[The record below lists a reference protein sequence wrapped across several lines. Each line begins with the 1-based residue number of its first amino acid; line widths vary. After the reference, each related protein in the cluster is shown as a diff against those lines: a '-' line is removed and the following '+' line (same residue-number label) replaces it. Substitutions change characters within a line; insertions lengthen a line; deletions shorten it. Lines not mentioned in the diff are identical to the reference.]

1 MKRALLQPRSLSTG
15 WALAS
20 VGGYLASFVL
30 FLIGLNIAVVL
41 AWWGLASAGTFALAD
56 LASLSASPMPSG
68 LLLVTTLVQFFG
80 MLGLAIGGW
89 RLISALHRQRG
100 IPTDSASRAF
110 GFRSAKPVAYAAALA
125 GGLTV
130 GWFPGWLAA
139 VLRDALPWL
148 DLGAVELITAH
159 LEQGPA
165 LTRVG
170 MLIVI
175 GVLGPIVEELV
186 FRGWL
191 WRSLRRSFSGPVV
204 ILITSVLFSLVHLDP
219 V

>member
-1 MKRALLQPRSLSTG
+1 
-15 WALAS
+15 
-20 VGGYLASFVL
+20 
-30 FLIGLNIAVVL
+30 
-41 AWWGLASAGTFALAD
+41 
-56 LASLSASPMPSG
+56 
-68 LLLVTTLVQFFG
+68 
-80 MLGLAIGGW
+80 
-89 RLISALHRQRG
+89 
-100 IPTDSASRAF
+100 
-110 GFRSAKPVAYAAALA
+110 VAYAAALA

-219 V
+219 AQAIPLLFTGAFLGWARWTTGSIWTAVVIHVANNLLAIYSQLFGLSEVSSSLVALSVVGTLFLASLMWRHQTTPAMA